1 MEPNRNRNTTI
12 IAIGAI
18 YLMGT
23 NSIAA
28 TYNVD
33 EGRLHHIQED
43 LADITIVE
51 RTPEF
56 AGDLTTFDNTRD
68 GNDVRITAVGKRNI
82 SYKNEIYGSP
92 INNLE
97 LGENGDAPTETL
109 VRTDVRRL
117 TLFGDEMKT
126 VIAEDSAVGEVYGD
140 KNKKIQLKNDGE
152 IGVIK
157 DVEYVINNGVIR
169 DFRGSDELINT
180 KNGIVML
187 GGPSQYTK
195 KLQNY
200 GTIVTNDTGVYLVG
214 STDAYNSGRIQGG
227 KSPGLT
233 MGTNG
238 GKIVNDGEITN
249 DYSEDDVTPAITLI
263 NRSELLVITNNGTIK
278 GSASAIGYA
287 MTDNSTIINNGIID
301 GDITRLVFPVG
312 DPEGLNSDIT
322 LINNAGGVWT
332 GGFKD
337 STLGQFN
344 FVNEVQTI
352 ENHGT
357 IKPKKDNRTGIPT
370 IRSREIINDG
380 TIDLL
385 DDSLTIIG
393 NYTGRP
399 GAQLVTAGKLGGDET
414 PVNSLRITGTVSGDA
429 TQVYVNNLGGTGA
442 ATVDGILVVRA
453 DTVDGEGFSKGERIV
468 AGAYD
473 YDLVKVRGDGY
484 TEWRLTSELTPEP
497 PGPTPP

>member
-1 MEPNRNRNTTI
+1 MRQIKIWTRNKSVALVAATGLSLN
-12 IAIGAI
+12 G
-18 YLMGT
+18 
-23 NSIAA
+23 IAA
-28 TYNVD
+28 QINVD
-33 EGRLHHIQED
+33 EGGGVNINDRINNV
-43 LADITIVE
+43 TIVGSEGEHKGE
-51 RTPEF
+51 RTLFMNNEEYSTITLEVDKPREQPYRM
-56 AGDLTTFDNTRD
+56 AIDGTTIGTLKLPTG
-68 GNDVRITAVGKRNI
+68 GNAPIEARIEAKVERLEMLGNGIKTHVL
-82 SYKNEIYGSP
+82 EGST
-92 INNLE
+92 I
-97 LGENGDAPTETL
+97 G
-109 VRTDVRRL
+109 
-117 TLFGDEMKT
+117 F
-126 VIAEDSAVGEVYGD
+126 VYGQSD
-140 KNKKIQLKNDGE
+140 KDVQLTNDGE
-152 IGVIK
+152 IRVLLNVK
-157 DVEYVINNGVIR
+157 EVKNNGIIMDYR
-169 DFRGSDELINT
+169 STDKLINT
-180 KNGIVML
+180 ENGIINVL
-187 GGPSQYTK
+187 SGRNAETRI
-195 KLQNY
+195 LRNY
-200 GTIVTNDTGVYLVG
+200 GFVMSGGSGLKLIDT
-214 STDAYNSGRIQGG
+214 TDAYNSGRIQGG
-227 KSPGLT
+227 EQAGLILRT
-233 MGTNG
+233 LG
-238 GKIVNDGEITN
+238 GEVTNDGEITN
-249 DYSEDDVTPAITLI
+249 GYSKDNITPAIILNNRLEHLI
-263 NRSELLVITNNGTIK
+263 ITNNGAIT
-278 GSASAIGYA
+278 GSASAIGYDV
-287 MTDNSTIINNGIID
+287 TDNSTIINNGIID
-301 GDITRLVFPVG
+301 GDITRTVLPVE

-473 YDLVKVRGDGY
+473 YDLVKV
-484 TEWRLTSELTPEP
+484 
-497 PGPTPP
+497 